1 MLKMNGEIHLTPD
14 MIARVRDAAPLRDRA
29 VVAAM
34 YRLNCSPHEWTR
46 ADSEAVARYVMAASW
61 ALEAIGARI
70 AQEAPG
76 HE

>member
-14 MIARVRDAAPLRDRA
+14 MIARVRDAAPLRDCA
-29 VVAAM
+29 
-34 YRLNCSPHEWTR
+34 